1 MKEQLIEKY
10 LSNKLNKEEIKL
22 FLELKNND
30 SAFREEVEFQESVQ
44 QVCKIEDD
52 LKFKKMIASF
62 EEELQQEK
70 NRLKSNRNLYY
81 KIAAAAVLIISF
93 GYLATTVLFK
103 TPSNTDL
110 FASYFEPSKNV
121 SYPIIRSS
129 AEEEKLA
136 EAFIAYENEKYVTA
150 LPLFENYFTTTK
162 DTTILYYKANVLLA
176 TNKPA
181 EALDLLTLVEKS
193 SSNLA
198 SRTHWYKALAYLET
212 NKPIEA
218 VNELKILL
226 KNKEEFK
233 KEEAKKLLKILN

>member
-70 NRLKSNRNLYY
+70 NRLNSNRNLYY

-93 GYLATTVLFK
+93 GYLATTVFLK
-103 TPSNTDL
+103 TTSNTEL

-121 SYPIIRSS
+121 SYPITRSS
-129 AEEEKLA
+129 KEQNQLT
-136 EAFIAYENEKYVTA
+136 EAFMAYDSKNYDEA
-150 LPLFENYFTTTK
+150 SLLFENYFKETK

-176 TNKPA
+176 SNKPNQA
-181 EALDLLTLVEKS
+181 IELFKSVENS
-193 SSNLA
+193 SSKLA
-198 SRTHWYKALAYLET
+198 PRTHWYKALAYLKT
-212 NKPIEA
+212 NRQKEA
-218 VNELKILL
+218 IQELEILI
-226 KNKEEFK
+226 KNQDDFK
-233 KEEAKKLLKILN
+233 KEEAKKLLKKLN